1 MANPKGLAYFSLITI
16 LLFLGNLFQNIHA
29 TINNNTT
36 THIHRGFSL
45 RLIHRDSPESPLYRA
60 NLTDA
65 TRRKEHIRLSN
76 RRLESLARLGNN
88 KSSDKTINPN
98 DDVVRLPMRIDD
110 YIHYV
115 QLGIGTFD
123 DSSKFQY
130 IYLGID
136 TASGLIWTQCE
147 NCVNC
152 FHQIIPYYPASQSQS
167 YSQLPCSE
175 CPPTG
180 ECVDNTCR
188 LSRRYGD
195 GSVVVAIAARE
206 TFYLES
212 DPDLLALDEAI
223 FGCGIDMQGFS
234 EGDDENNKV
243 SGIFGM
249 SLGDLGFI
257 KQAES
262 LVKGKFSYCLQ
273 KFQKGTVP
281 PMYLRFGD
289 DVRPPVSTL
298 STVPMLQNPKQPSYY
313 YLDLRGIR
321 VGNKDLVLPS
331 GVFDIKEDGNG
342 GCIIDTGTPYSRLT
356 TEAYRVFKDE
366 VAAHIESSNTNVV
379 RFDDPRIHN
388 AGGFGLHCLTIGES
402 TQDAGSLSIL
412 GSDHQVDHRI
422 IYDIPNKQLQ
432 FGNEDCSQGR

>member
-1 MANPKGLAYFSLITI
+1 MKIDNY
-16 LLFLGNLFQNIHA
+16 
-29 TINNNTT
+29 
-36 THIHRGFSL
+36 
-45 RLIHRDSPESPLYRA
+45 
-60 NLTDA
+60 
-65 TRRKEHIRLSN
+65 IR
-76 RRLESLARLGNN
+76 
-88 KSSDKTINPN
+88 
-98 DDVVRLPMRIDD
+98 
-110 YIHYV
+110 YV

-123 DSSKFQY
+123 KSPRFETV
-130 IYLGID
+130 YLGID

-147 NCVNC
+147 GCVKC
-152 FHQIIPYYPASQSQS
+152 FHQIVPYYPASQSHS
-167 YSQLPCSE
+167 YSPLPCSE

-212 DPDLLALDEAI
+212 DPDLLALDQAI

-234 EGDDENNKV
+234 EGDGENNKV

-249 SLGDLGFI
+249 SLGEFGFI
-257 KQAES
+257 KQAET

-273 KFQKGTVP
+273 KFQKGIVP

-289 DVRPPVSTL
+289 DVKPPASTL

-321 VGNKDLVLPS
+321 VGNKDLELPS

-342 GCIIDTGTPYSRLT
+342 GCIIDTGTPHSRLT

-366 VAAHIESSNTNVV
+366 VAAHIEASNANVV
-379 RFDDPRIHN
+379 RFDDPRIRTVGYDLCYRRVRGPPTVLLPWVTWLFANN
-388 AGGFGLHCLTIGES
+388 AKFLMNPDVVFTFYDDESGFGLHCLTIGES
-402 TQDAGSLSIL
+402 TQDDGGLSIL

-432 FGNEDCSQGR
+432 FGNEDCSKGR